1 MEAYPSSDVIRLTSV
16 PKKGRSSDRP
26 FLNLNLGKY
35 NVMANSNNICTR
47 FINYVA
53 VLILLFLSSSS
64 NAYSF
69 GGAGAGGSWDEPPS
83 SYICN
88 NYNNIT
94 GSSPASTAMACFNY
108 QVSIG
113 VLSETKQPSVTD
125 CQLNSSTYY
134 KCNVKFLNSANYT
147 INRNY
152 DILINNEAQCP
163 AGYEKDANGKCQPKK
178 CPVGETL
185 VNGQCQKKT
194 CPAGQA
200 LDANGQCFPA
210 DDICPAGQEMV
221 NGRCRDKDQPDDP
234 EPDPEANLPPFCEW
248 ASVMC
253 QWYEDWKDWSN
264 DYNSNEQK
272 ANLDREELK
281 RLALDSKETLI
292 DIETA
297 IQNQSLTLD
306 QIKQQ
311 DQQFYDEL
319 RLWLNNFDDEQGTP
333 SEQYPPVEFPVFCD
347 WSVQVCN
354 WYLDWKDWRTDYNA
368 NNDIIKQKL
377 DQHLERLQEMKEQ
390 DAEHYAE
397 TKSFYTRA
405 KQFFD
410 ETLAF
415 FDEIRDFL
423 AQQGNDS
430 DDDPSGEIT
439 PEQQD
444 IQVDETQRINF
455 INGCPAGEQFT
466 VSFMGTTQN
475 LEFSY
480 QPLCQF
486 MSMIRPF
493 VISIAYLIAAYIVMG
508 LSRGSSE

>member
-1 MEAYPSSDVIRLTSV
+1 
-16 PKKGRSSDRP
+16 
-26 FLNLNLGKY
+26 
-35 NVMANSNNICTR
+35 MANSNNICTR

-53 VLILLFLSSSS
+53 VLILAFLSSQSF
-64 NAYSF
+64 AF
-69 GGAGAGGSWDEPPS
+69 GGGGAGGSWDSPNKCTATVSNVVTFGSDVPS
-83 SYICN
+83 ACASMALELQRLNGGTVTVDSRVIKPD
-88 NYNNIT
+88 
-94 GSSPASTAMACFNY
+94 GSGGHCPMRW
-108 QVSIG
+108 
-113 VLSETKQPSVTD
+113 
-125 CQLNSSTYY
+125 SSTNTNIWTA
-134 KCNVKFLNSANYT
+134 KVGCEIK
-147 INRNY
+147 
-152 DILINNEAQCP
+152 ECP
-163 AGYEKDANGKCQPKK
+163 VGYEKDANGKCQPKK

-200 LDANGQCFPA
+200 LDSNGQCFPA
-210 DDICPAGQEMV
+210 DDICPAGQELV
-221 NGRCRDKDQPDDP
+221 NGRCRDKDQPDD
-234 EPDPEANLPPFCEW
+234 PDPEANLPPFCEW

-264 DYNSNEQK
+264 DYNANEQK

-292 DIETA
+292 DIQTA

-319 RLWLNNFDDEQGTP
+319 RLWLNNFDSEQGPP
-333 SEQYPPVEFPVFCD
+333 SEQYPPVEFPAFCD

-354 WYLDWKDWRTDYNA
+354 WYLDWKDWRTNYNA
-368 NNDIIKQKL
+368 NNDVIKQKL
-377 DQHLERLQEMKEQ
+377 DQHLERLQEMKQQ
-390 DAEHYAE
+390 DAEHYQE
-397 TKSFYTRA
+397 TKSFYSRA

-423 AQQGNDS
+423 AQQGNDG

-493 VISIAYLIAAYIVMG
+493 VIAIAYLIAAYIVMG

>member
-1 MEAYPSSDVIRLTSV
+1 
-16 PKKGRSSDRP
+16 
-26 FLNLNLGKY
+26 
-35 NVMANSNNICTR
+35 MANSNNICTR

-53 VLILLFLSSSS
+53 VLILVFLSSSVF
-64 NAYSF
+64 AAGGSF
-69 GGAGAGGSWDEPPS
+69 GGGGASGSWGDPLQCPPSELFSAGGKLFDTGQSACESINTNTGGASIKYESDGTCRLYGG
-83 SYICN
+83 SY
-88 NYNNIT
+88 NYNGNV
-94 GSSPASTAMACFNY
+94 
-108 QVSIG
+108 QG
-113 VLSETKQPSVTD
+113 VVNTVP
-125 CQLNSSTYY
+125 NP
-134 KCNVKFLNSANYT
+134 
-147 INRNY
+147 NY
-152 DILINNEAQCP
+152 DPSCEEKCP
-163 AGYEKDANGKCQPKK
+163 AGYEKDVNGKCHPKK
-178 CPVGETL
+178 CPAGEIL

-200 LDANGQCFPA
+200 LDANGQCFPN

-221 NGRCRDKDQPDDP
+221 NGRCRDKDTPD

-264 DYNSNEQK
+264 DYNANEQK

-292 DIETA
+292 DIHTA

-319 RLWLNNFDDEQGTP
+319 RLWLNNFDSEQGTP
-333 SEQYPPVEFPVFCD
+333 SEQYPPVQFPAFCD

-368 NNDIIKQKL
+368 NNDAIKQKL
-377 DQHLERLQEMKEQ
+377 DQHLERLQEIKEQ
-390 DAEHYAE
+390 DAEHYSE

-455 INGCPAGEQFT
+455 VNACPAGEQFT

-493 VISIAYLIAAYIVMG
+493 VIAIAYLIAAYIVMG